1 MTTRNHPIHRR
12 QVAVTVLAV
21 ALALVPSL
29 GSTAASPDKN
39 RFPSFQA
46 GNGPLGY
53 GKPDKVLTDVAR
65 WNHPAKRALRTLNEA
80 KLLRVEY
87 YLGGRYPVFFV
98 EISDKRSHL
107 RYLQLHETEV
117 MNRYAKRV
125 LKANAGWAFEIVHAG
140 DRFRTNAARIR
151 SHRDAF
157 QGPGDEDGFFEE

>member
-21 ALALVPSL
+21 ALALFPSL

-39 RFPSFQA
+39 RFPSFQV

-80 KLLRVEY
+80 KLVRVEY

-98 EISDKRSHL
+98 EISDKRSNL

-117 MNRYAKRV
+117 MDRYAKRV
-125 LKANAGWAFEIVHAG
+125 LKANAGWAFEIVHG
-140 DRFRTNAARIR
+140 EDRFRSNAAMVRGGM
-151 SHRDAF
+151 DAF
-157 QGPGDEDGFFEE
+157 QGPGDEDGFVGE

>member
-1 MTTRNHPIHRR
+1 MTNRHHPIHRS
-12 QVAVTVLAV
+12 QAAVTVLAV

-29 GSTAASPDKN
+29 GSTAAKPDKN
-39 RFPSFQA
+39 RFPSFRA
-46 GNGPLGY
+46 GDGPLGY

-65 WNHPAKRALRTLNEA
+65 WKHPAKRALRTLNEA

-98 EISDKRSHL
+98 EISDKRTHL

-151 SHRDAF
+151 SHEDAF
-157 QGPGDEDGFFEE
+157 QGPGDEDGFVGE